1 MQFLQQLCEM
11 PELTDHQLKERVQKL
26 ENLLRA
32 REERIVA
39 LETENAM
46 LYLKLAQ
53 CQGSVR
59 SCRLESTHLRRL
71 FDEEQGFRKNS
82 LQTLRIS
89 SEKIQELKLE
99 MHDLT
104 RKVKALPELLSQ
116 EVDKTTK
123 LTDQFGSMKM
133 SNMEGLQS
141 KLLKTEMEMVEFRQR
156 YNVEKARRMTLHNT
170 LVEIRGNIRVHC
182 RLRPS
187 IGRLDAPGDEESLGV
202 TGTPS
207 ERVVEVIDE
216 EKIQVKPSKP
226 IGGQMQKRE
235 YEFERVYGPQT
246 DQHSLFED
254 VAPLLTSLLDGY
266 NVCIMAYGQT
276 GSGKTH
282 TMLGSHELDMEIDSE
297 SLNKDEGIIP
307 RSAKEL
313 LRLVSERENPEESY
327 SLEMSVCEIYNNEVR
342 DLLSGKNAS
351 RLDIVTSSEGATEI
365 PSLVTKAVTTVQEV
379 MALVYYGMQR
389 RHEDATMVHAHSS
402 RSHLI
407 VQLTIYTITSARQS
421 TSSASSDAA
430 PSPPGTPTRSRR
442 TLPTPSAGHN
452 GRSQSPAPKSKAATA
467 RRSRSPAPGT
477 AAAARSRSPSPT
489 RTNGPSNKLSVKTKL
504 QLVDL
509 AGSECVGMS
518 GVTGAALRE
527 TSHINKSLSAL
538 ADVLGALS
546 EQRSHIPYRN
556 TRLTHMLQ
564 DTIGGDAKLLVM
576 LCVSPAQRFI
586 TETLQCL
593 GFGSRARQVARGQ
606 TKKRRPTSFVPNNLS
621 MDLSQLG
628 QSSRSNGNNLSPRI
642 LDLRGGGRRKS
653 NFNFD

>member
-1 MQFLQQLCEM
+1 M
-11 PELTDHQLKERVQKL
+11 PELSDQQLKDRVQKL

-59 SCRLESTHLRRL
+59 SCRHEATHFRRL
-71 FDEEQGFRKNS
+71 FDEEQGFRKTS
-82 LQTLRIS
+82 LQTLRNS
-89 SEKIQELKLE
+89 SDKVQELKLE
-99 MHDLT
+99 LHDLKK
-104 RKVKALPELLSQ
+104 KVKVLPELLAQ
-116 EVDKTTK
+116 EMEKTTK
-123 LTDQFGSMKM
+123 LTNQFGSMKM

-141 KLLKTEMEMVEFRQR
+141 KLLKTEMEMVDFRQR
-156 YNVEKARRMTLHNT
+156 YIKEKSRRMTLHNT

-182 RLRPS
+182 RLRPC
-187 IGRLDAPGDEESLGV
+187 IGRLDSPGDEESLGM

-207 ERVVEVIDE
+207 EKVVELLDE
-216 EKIQVKPSKP
+216 EKILVKPSKP
-226 IGGQMQKRE
+226 IGGQLQKKE
-235 YEFERVYGPQT
+235 FEFERVYGPET
-246 DQHSLFED
+246 DQESLFDD

-282 TMLGSHELDMEIDSE
+282 TMLGSHDLDMEIDSE

-307 RSAKEL
+307 RSAKEMF
-313 LRLVSERENPEESY
+313 RLINERENPDESY

-342 DLLSGKNAS
+342 DLLAGKNAS

-365 PSLVTKAVTTVQEV
+365 PSLVTRYLSLPLVVAIMEFYPFQRHFIRTKFLEEVDGLILAETSLLIMLSRNADLNLIPSSSSKPTGLSFEIVNSFIESMRKIERLSAEANFRTTCSSHSQNVV
-379 MALVYYGMQR
+379 SVR
-389 RHEDATMVHAHSS
+389 RV
-402 RSHLI
+402 I
-407 VQLTIYTITSARQS
+407 
-421 TSSASSDAA
+421 
-430 PSPPGTPTRSRR
+430 
-442 TLPTPSAGHN
+442 
-452 GRSQSPAPKSKAATA
+452 
-467 RRSRSPAPGT
+467 SPAPGT
-477 AAAARSRSPSPT
+477 AAARSRSPSPT
-489 RTNGPSNKLSVKTKL
+489 RTNGSATNGKQSVKTKL

-606 TKKRRPTSFVPNNLS
+606 TKKRRPTSFVPNSISL
-621 MDLSQLG
+621 DLSQVG
-628 QSSRSNGNNLSPRI
+628 QSLRNNGNNLSPRI